1 MNLSLIFLAGI
12 NALIEYL
19 KEHVLTCLI
28 PAFFIAGA
36 MSALI
41 PKDKIITYLGKDAK
55 KYVAYPIAIVAGL
68 LLAVCSCTV
77 LPLFAGIKKNGAGLG
92 PALAFLYTAPATNI
106 LAISLTGSVLGWDFA
121 LARIV
126 LSVIFA
132 IVIGIIISNM
142 FKDEEKDSKKNQK
155 MKNVVKVTAKK
166 EDMDISFFKKYRLAI
181 FLVLLI
187 STLIVGTR
195 IEVPLRYYIM
205 AGQVALISL
214 VSIKLFDKEENLLWL
229 NETWMFFKKIFPLLL
244 IGIFIA
250 GVLSSVIPD
259 NYLGTHLGKN
269 TLSAN
274 FIAAVFGIFMYFPT
288 LVEVPMAKMFL
299 TLGMAK
305 GPLLAYLLA
314 DPVISFSSI
323 LVIRKLLGNKRT
335 IAYVL
340 LIIGFTVVS
349 GLIYGSFFR

>member
-1 MNLSLIFLAGI
+1 MSLSLIFFAGI

-19 KEHVLTCLI
+19 REHVLTCLI

-55 KYVAYPIAIVAGL
+55 KYIAYPISIIAGL

-121 LARIV
+121 LARIF

-132 IVIGIIISNM
+132 VVIGIIISGM
-142 FKDEEKDSKKNQK
+142 FKEDEKIDLKKSKIRIKNE
-155 MKNVVKVTAKK
+155 VAKK
-166 EDMDISFFKKYRLAI
+166 EHSDMPILKRHRLVIFFM
-181 FLVLLI
+181 LLI

-195 IEVPLRYYIM
+195 VTVPLRYYIM
-205 AGQVALISL
+205 AGQVALISA
-214 VSIKLFDKEENLLWL
+214 VSLLLFDKQENLSWL
-229 NETWMFFKKIFPLLL
+229 RETWMFFKKIFPLLL

-250 GVLSSVIPD
+250 GVLSSVMPE
-259 NYLGTHLGKN
+259 NYLGKHLGKN
-269 TLSAN
+269 TLPAN
-274 FIAAVFGIFMYFPT
+274 FIAAIFGIFMYFPT

-299 TLGMAK
+299 SLGMAK

-323 LVIRKLLGNKRT
+323 LVIRKLIGNKRT

-340 LIIGFTVVS
+340 LIIGFTTIS
-349 GLIYGSFFR
+349 GLIYGSLFN